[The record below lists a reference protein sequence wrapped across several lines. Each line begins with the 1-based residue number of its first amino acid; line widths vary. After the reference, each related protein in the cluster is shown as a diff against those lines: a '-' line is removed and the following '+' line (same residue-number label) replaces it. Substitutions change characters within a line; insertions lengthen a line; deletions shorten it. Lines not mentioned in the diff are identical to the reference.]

1 MATLET
7 LPLFKYHFPYAM
19 KAKENVSF
27 DFWTRPTLDW
37 KLTCEEAHPRKVIL
51 DAFTNVDKVGKLSFI
66 LIKYGAIVLGGF
78 TILCGFLECTCS
90 VLSGGN
96 TCRQIFCP
104 IFVFFFAVT
113 IQAAL
118 IAGIIWF
125 SIVSL
130 KSNDTR
136 IKSMSILKTIND
148 CSDDLTKLPAIS
160 IDSDLQD
167 A

>member
-1 MATLET
+1 ME
-7 LPLFKYHFPYAM
+7 
-19 KAKENVSF
+19 AKDAVSF
-27 DFWTRPTLDW
+27 DFWTRSTLDW
-37 KLTCEEAHPRKVIL
+37 KLSCEETHPRKIIL
-51 DAFTNVDKVGKLSFI
+51 DAFTKVDKVGELSFI
-66 LIKYGAIVLGGF
+66 LIKWGAIVLGGF

-96 TCRQIFCP
+96 TCRQVFCP

-125 SIVSL
+125 SLVSV

-136 IKSMSILKTIND
+136 INSISILKTINE
-148 CSDDLTKLPAIS
+148 CSDDLTKLPAT
-160 IDSDLQD
+160 
-167 A
+167 